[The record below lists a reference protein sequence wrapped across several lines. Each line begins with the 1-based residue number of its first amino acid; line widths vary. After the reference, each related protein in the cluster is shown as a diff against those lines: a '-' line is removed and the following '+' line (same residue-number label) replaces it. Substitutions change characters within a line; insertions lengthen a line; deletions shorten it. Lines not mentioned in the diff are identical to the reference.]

1 MDQVA
6 KRYLLDFQFGFSFGV
21 LTTRHAPNE
30 DGNVMTTLLLY
41 GVTAVFVPNPKG
53 VFMKRSHLIPLSLVV
68 SALASGTILA
78 DEHSQSKIDSLES
91 RLNALQKQVDDN
103 NLDSVS

>member
-1 MDQVA
+1 
-6 KRYLLDFQFGFSFGV
+6 
-21 LTTRHAPNE
+21 
-30 DGNVMTTLLLY
+30 MTTLLLY

-53 VFMKRSHLIPLSLVV
+53 VSMKRNRLIPLSLVV

-91 RLNALQKQVDDN
+91 RLDALQRQVDGN
-103 NLDSVS
+103 NLDSVSKLHLAGYSNVDFIAGSDNQEDGFTNA